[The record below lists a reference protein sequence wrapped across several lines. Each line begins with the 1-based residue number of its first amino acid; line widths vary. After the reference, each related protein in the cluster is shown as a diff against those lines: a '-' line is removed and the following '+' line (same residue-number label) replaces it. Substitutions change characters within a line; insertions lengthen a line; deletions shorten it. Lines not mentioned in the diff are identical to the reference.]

1 MKVSDHRQ
9 QPSSIELELEQLLG
23 LGDSSD
29 DGGDLET
36 EALRDQRRKTRTI
49 QSKRN
54 TRDKNATRS
63 EIRSAREYNDESPKP
78 NRTPRVSRRIKY
90 DVSEDSETAEER
102 DRDSRSQRSKDSKGS
117 RGSRGSR
124 IPRSGHR
131 KSNRSKS
138 TERITNDDNGVVG
151 KGNKDGE
158 TRMRKAASSRTLIK
172 RISVRKLKSTPR
184 PDAVDKD
191 AKTKTKSTIPI
202 QRATPQSKAN
212 LRKSWT
218 FDDFDNTG
226 WSSSEGED
234 DVEVGYNDEG
244 KGKGVSDLKNIDDR
258 VLGVNDTDDIDDDDL
273 LAARSG
279 GDRKA
284 RPCRYT
290 LKENKSME
298 QRRKPPRGAT
308 MIRSSS
314 VGVLSG
320 PGMKRSCSTGSMK
333 GKKNFICSTMPPQGT
348 SSRRHSR
355 RASGASGIDVD
366 MVLGDPS
373 RKAPPSR
380 SKSNDL
386 FSTSRLQIGGG
397 GGSGD
402 DRKAPPTRTQS
413 NNFAEYLR
421 KQGRAQKSDRP
432 LSRKHHSDHVSIDSK
447 GEDAKDDPF
456 EVTYQ
461 SKSTTNNWD
470 PFASEESAE
479 EIMEDDTIERRGKL
493 RPAKSGE
500 FLLTSSRDTISR
512 LRIGANV
519 VAVSSGSAPSSK
531 GSNDSTER
539 EKQRRACYKK
549 SINAAAMAGRR
560 LSGTAP
566 RRTHR
571 QARSRQSSFEER
583 VKLLEGALQRAP
595 NVLSR

>member
-54 TRDKNATRS
+54 TRDKNAKRS
-63 EIRSAREYNDESPKP
+63 ESRSSREYKDESPKP

-90 DVSEDSETAEER
+90 DGSEEPETAEER

-117 RGSRGSR
+117 R

-138 TERITNDDNGVVG
+138 AERITNDDNGAVG
-151 KGNKDGE
+151 KANKDGE
-158 TRMRKAASSRTLIK
+158 TRMRKATSSRTLIK

-191 AKTKTKSTIPI
+191 AKTKSKSTIPI

-212 LRKSWT
+212 RRKSWT

-244 KGKGVSDLKNIDDR
+244 KGKCVSDLKNIDDR
-258 VLGVNDTDDIDDDDL
+258 VLGMNDVDDIDDDDL

-284 RPCRYT
+284 RPRRYT

-314 VGVLSG
+314 AGGLSG
-320 PGMKRSCSTGSMK
+320 PGMKKSCSTGSMK
-333 GKKNFICSTMPPQGT
+333 GKKNFITGTMPPQGT

-397 GGSGD
+397 GGSGG

-413 NNFAEYLR
+413 TNFAEYLR
-421 KQGRAQKSDRP
+421 KQSQAQKSDRT
-432 LSRKHHSDHVSIDSK
+432 LSRKHHSDHTSIDSK

-470 PFASEESAE
+470 PFASEESSEESAE

-539 EKQRRACYKK
+539 EKQRRAAYKK
-549 SINAAAMAGRR
+549 SIDAAAMAGRR

-583 VKLLEGALQRAP
+583 VKLLEGTLQRAP